1 MRIFDEAEVRRAV
14 HLLHNPADEEARLF
28 EVRIIDGRFNL
39 SGYFTDADTLI
50 NALRQ
55 SVSSPNENIYI
66 TLNAIDDAC
75 GARQQRNR
83 FLKNAAPTTSDKDV
97 TGYEFLMIDLDP
109 ERTKGVSSTDAEL
122 EQAREL
128 GRRIFRFMRATGW
141 NDPIVAESGN
151 GVHLLYKLDMNN
163 NAHCVQ
169 LVKDCLSV
177 LDMLFSTEG
186 VKVDTT
192 TFNPARVCKLYGT
205 LAKKGAD
212 TKDRPHRMSR
222 IVSQPQTLGVNDIA
236 LVQALADRLPKP
248 EEPARANHYTPGKF
262 DLRDFLRRHG
272 VGVKAEEAWSG
283 GTKFVLEHCPFDPS
297 HKGKDAAIFEMASG
311 ALAFHCFHDH
321 CADKRWKD
329 VRELFEPEAYSR
341 TAPRPDSTPNAVRL
355 ARMPE
360 PEPEADRTAWL
371 SPSEIRRLP
380 EPEEKGVPIGIA
392 ELDDR
397 KSQIRLRTGAVT
409 LLSGKRGCGKS
420 SLISQTVLAAAEK
433 GFRSALFSGEM
444 TPRSIMRWLCRQA
457 AGKAHVAPSQYDGGW
472 YVPPMTAER
481 IDSWLDGKFWLYDN
495 DFGMRYEA
503 LREEVL
509 KAADEKQLDLVILD
523 NMMCLDLSALDRD
536 QFIRQSIFV
545 GELKQIA
552 RQKNLHIVLIAHPR
566 KTTDFLRLEDVAGS
580 GDISNRVDLGLIL
593 HRMNRDFIEA
603 AKRELH
609 WKDDDPRWGATNI
622 LEICKDRENGVQDLF
637 IPLYFEPE
645 SKRLRGS
652 LSECIHYGWEEQ
664 AELEAGEEIP
674 F

>member
-1 MRIFDEAEVRRAV
+1 MRIFDEAEIRRAV
-14 HLLHNPADEEARLF
+14 HLLHNPEDDLAKLF
-28 EVRIIDGRFNL
+28 EVRIIDGKFNL

-50 NALRQ
+50 QALNRG
-55 SVSSPNENIYI
+55 SDSPNENIYI
-66 TLNAIDDAC
+66 TLNYADEAC

-83 FLKNAAPTTSDKDV
+83 LIKNAAPTTSDRDV
-97 TGYEFLMIDLDP
+97 VGYQFLMIDLDP
-109 ERTKGVSSTDAEL
+109 ERAKGVSSADAEL

-151 GVHLLYKLDMNN
+151 GVHLLYRIDLANTPER
-163 NAHCVQ
+163 VQ
-169 LVKDCLSV
+169 LVKNCLAA
-177 LDMLFSTEG
+177 LDMLFSTTS

-192 TFNPARVCKLYGT
+192 TYNPARVCKLYGT
-205 LAKKGAD
+205 RAQKGSD
-212 TKDRPHRMSR
+212 TKERPHRMSR
-222 IVSQPQTLGVNDIA
+222 IVSEPQTLAVNDIA

-272 VGVKAEEAWSG
+272 IGVKSEEAWSG
-283 GTKFVLEHCPFDPS
+283 GTKFVLDHCPFDPS

-329 VRELFEPEAYSR
+329 VRELFEPDAYSR
-341 TAPRPDSTPNAVRL
+341 SEPRPDNTPNAVRL

-360 PEPEADRTAWL
+360 PEPDAERTAWL
-371 SPSEIRRLP
+371 SPSEIRNLP

-503 LREEVL
+503 LREEIL

-593 HRMNRDFIEA
+593 HRMNRDFREA

-622 LEICKDRENGVQDLF
+622 LEICKDRENGVQDVF

-652 LSECIHYGWEEQ
+652 LSECVHYGWEEQ
-664 AELEAGEEIP
+664 AELEAGGEIP